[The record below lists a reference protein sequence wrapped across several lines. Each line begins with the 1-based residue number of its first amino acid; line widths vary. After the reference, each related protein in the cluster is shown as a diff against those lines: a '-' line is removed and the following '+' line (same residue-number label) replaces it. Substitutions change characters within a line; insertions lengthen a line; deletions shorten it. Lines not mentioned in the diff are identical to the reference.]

1 MKVKRTSN
9 GFPRRAIFRTRRAS
23 PPPNAL
29 VWSRDLTGHCARA
42 TVIGS
47 DRLLV
52 ENHTGI
58 LEVSDSRVRLNTGCG
73 PMLVT
78 GRDLTLQDAR
88 RGAVIIRGA
97 LQQVELPC
105 ERGNDEP

>member
-52 ENHTGI
+52 ENYTRI
-58 LEVSDSRVRLNTGCG
+58 LELTGCRVRLLTDSGAIT
-73 PMLVT
+73 VT
-78 GRDLTLQDAR
+78 GSDLSLCEVR
-88 RGAVIIRGA
+88 RGALIVKGR

-105 ERGNDEP
+105 KGGGGQA